1 MINIYCDES
10 CHLENDN
17 SDVMVLGAIACPTE
31 LKSQIYQDIR
41 KIKVDYN
48 LSSWNEIKWSKVSM
62 SKLEFYL
69 SLIDYFFKNESLQFR
84 GIVAT
89 GKKQL
94 NHKLYGNTY
103 DKWYYIMYYYL
114 LNPMILPEEKYK
126 IFIDIKDT
134 NGGKKIEKLHDVLS
148 NSHYDF
154 SKNVIRDIKQIHSN
168 ESELIQLCDLIIG
181 ALSYYH
187 RGLHN
192 FGTNKAKKEIINK
205 IKTNIGRDLDS
216 KTPLTEN
223 KFNLF
228 IWEPRGGLLS

>member
-10 CHLENDN
+10 CHLENDE
-17 SDVMVLGAIACPTE
+17 SDVMILGALACP
-31 LKSQIYQDIR
+31 SQIKSEIYKDIR

-48 LSSWNEIKWSKVSM
+48 LSSWNEIKWSKVSI
-62 SKLEFYL
+62 SKLDYYL
-69 SLIDYFFKNESLQFR
+69 ALIDYFFNNKALKFR

-94 NHKLYGNTY
+94 DHESYGNTY

-114 LNPMILPEEKYK
+114 LNPMIFPEEKYK

-134 NGGKKIEKLHDVLS
+134 NGGKKIAKLHDVLS

-154 SKNVIRDIKQIHSN
+154 SKNVIRDIKQIHST
-168 ESELIQLCDLIIG
+168 ESELMQLCDLIIG

-187 RGLHN
+187 RGLYN
-192 FGTNKAKKEIINK
+192 FGTNIAKKQVINK
-205 IKTNIGRDLDS
+205 IISHIGRDLDS
-216 KTPLTEN
+216 KTSLTEN

-228 IWEPRGGLLS
+228 IWEPRGGGLS